1 MSFATSLPA
10 LAFAVTVNDPAAIII
25 ASAAF
30 VTAVSTAWV
39 NVMATRET
47 RRETREVKAEVEKNT
62 KLTEEVKGETQTI
75 SGHVNSAATAAKALN
90 ESQAIQL
97 EMMRATIAK
106 METAAQ
112 LVAQAA
118 AQAAVAKPTMMQQPA
133 TPAPKVGEESTT
145 IRKLE
150 AIEKNTEATAE
161 NTART
166 EESAARTEQVI
177 KKANEP

>member
-1 MSFATSLPA
+1 MLSDTVLIA
-10 LAFAVTVNDPAAIII
+10 LIAGIPIAITAFGTLL
-25 ASAAF
+25 
-30 VTAVSTAWV
+30 VSW
-39 NVMATRET
+39 NNLRES
-47 RRETREVKAEVEKNT
+47 RKNGERVEANT
-62 KLTEEVKGETQTI
+62 KLTAEVKEKTEVI
-75 SGHVNSAATAAKALN
+75 SGHVNSAASEAKALN

-97 EMMRATIAK
+97 DMMRATIAK

-118 AQAAVAKPTMMQQPA
+118 AQAAATVRQPVMMPA
-133 TPAPKVGEESTT
+133 PQVVTPAPKVGEEATT

-150 AIEKNTEATAE
+150 AIEKHTEATAE

-166 EESAARTEQVI
+166 EESTVRTEAAV